1 MQTFDT
7 HCASTK
13 HMNKVN
19 TQKQEQ
25 VKQLEQAEKV
35 DLDSEKCSEE
45 PPPPSNNKRR
55 ARSLKIE
62 REVGLFQLYF
72 YCRYLFQYNIHCT
85 LYTYKTYN
93 YT

>member
-45 PPPPSNNKRR
+45 PPPPPNKRHSR
-55 ARSLKIE
+55 PLKIE
-62 REVGLFQLYF
+62 REVGIFQLHF
-72 YCRYLFQYNIHCT
+72 YSR
-85 LYTYKTYN
+85 
-93 YT
+93 